1 MKIYHTETQADYD
14 ALMVELEEQGY
25 KWSFRR
31 KLSEFNNWH
40 ISEHLTC
47 LRVYG
52 SEVNHASLNYYKEEY
67 PSIPITKYKAK
78 ADDEMKFTKEN
89 IYKLAERYNVDENYL
104 MDDFK
109 SDIFKLDDTPEKA
122 VVPKCFDEW
131 FKEIEATYSNP
142 DIAKTFALWKLCQ
155 QGFGHGYEDVHSEKI
170 PYETDLGK
178 WLFKNKML
186 AIDAVLNGYT
196 IEPEKV
202 VVPKLVAEWIEQ
214 KKEKGTELQTML
226 RWYRY
231 FYDNVNSYSDEV
243 YFKKAV
249 QWYVNNQYK
258 FIQAYENG
266 YTIEPEQLY
275 YIPLPHLET
284 TDGIQQVLS
293 KRDTYFASRP
303 NDKLQQRFTKEE
315 LEQVPE
321 VYKPFVKPIEG
332 GEE

>member
-109 SDIFKLDDTPEKA
+109 SDIFKLDDTPEKVA
-122 VVPKCFDEW
+122 VPKCFDEW
-131 FKEIEATYSNP
+131 YKEIEATYSNP
-142 DIAKTFALWKLCQ
+142 DSAKTFALWKLCQ
-155 QGFGHGYEDVHSEKI
+155 QGFGHGYEDVHGKKI

-186 AIDAVLNGYT
+186 AIGAVL
-196 IEPEKV
+196 
-202 VVPKLVAEWIEQ
+202 
-214 KKEKGTELQTML
+214 
-226 RWYRY
+226 
-231 FYDNVNSYSDEV
+231 
-243 YFKKAV
+243 
-249 QWYVNNQYK
+249 
-258 FIQAYENG
+258 NG

-284 TDGIQQVLS
+284 SDGKQQVLS
-293 KRDTYFASRP
+293 KHKNYACYFACCPSK
-303 NDKLQQRFTKEE
+303 KLKQRYTKEE

-321 VYKPFVKPIEG
+321 VYKPYATLIE
-332 GEE
+332 EEEE